1 MTHILMLLS
10 SPRGED
16 SVSTKVARSLA
27 DRLTSEPG
35 ATLKVRDLAA
45 EALPHIDSAYTGGRF
60 LPPEKR
66 TAAQAEAAT
75 RAETL
80 IEELMAA
87 DVLVIAAAM
96 NNFAPP
102 STLKAWIDHIVWP
115 GRTMIPTPE
124 GPQGMITGKKAYIV
138 AASGGTYS
146 SGPMAPVDFLIP
158 YLKVILGF
166 IGIKDVETIRA
177 ERQTAGPEAAENG
190 VAAAMAQ
197 VAALAPV
204 RAGAVA

>member
-16 SVSTKVARSLA
+16 SISTKVAKALA

-35 ATLKVRDLAA
+35 ATLRVRDLAA
-45 EALPHIDSAYTGGRF
+45 EALPHIDSAYTVGRF
-60 LPPEKR
+60 LPPDQR
-66 TAAQAEAAT
+66 TPAQAEAAT

-96 NNFAPP
+96 NNFAPS

-115 GRTMIPTPE
+115 GRTMIPTHD
-124 GPQGMITGKKAYIV
+124 GPQGMITGKKAYLV

-166 IGIKDVETIRA
+166 IGITDVETIRA
-177 ERQTAGPEAAENG
+177 EGQSAGPEEAEKG